1 MDFLQPNDVGTP
13 NKNDIGQQQQQ
24 PSPQSVVQNESYN
37 GHDSSSSTYQQGH
50 YHQQYSKTNYSGYQ
64 YDRPNSAPAAQ
75 TGAVH
80 GNVTTQ
86 GSELI
91 NQGLHHLQTHGQPQ
105 AQAPVPSH
113 HFNFQQYV
121 VPSNIE
127 QHPNFDQPMNV
138 SPLAFPPAD
147 INPMDPTSTKDI
159 MSTQQQ
165 PMEVLPP
172 FSNVSNET
180 TPTGQIVKT
189 PQQPTAPKKAS
200 RPNHYNHQVAPDTI
214 DSIHRN
220 QTNQGRDRSGSME
233 SSSTHS
239 SDFQAEYT
247 GAILHDPTFAPPPK
261 FPENLSVVKMRF
273 FSDEKNLTVK
283 STLPSFE
290 QVNHSG
296 ECMARFS
303 LRSMIIKKWRQSFWI
318 AYGDNQ
324 ILFFRSKIDFEEWVS
339 NPYLTKTERDALV
352 KLNVDFVNDLY
363 KPSVNGYNTTN
374 IRAKSYNRNGA
385 L

>member
-13 NKNDIGQQQQQ
+13 NKNGVGQQQQQ
-24 PSPQSVVQNESYN
+24 PSPQSVVQNGSYN
-37 GHDSSSSTYQQGH
+37 GHDPSLSTFQQGH
-50 YHQQYSKTNYSGYQ
+50 NHQQYSKTNNSVYQ
-64 YDRPNSAPAAQ
+64 YDQPNLAPASQ

-80 GNVTTQ
+80 GNVSTL

-91 NQGLHHLQTHGQPQ
+91 NQGFNHLNTHGQPQ
-105 AQAPVPSH
+105 AQAPVPSN
-113 HFNFQQYV
+113 HFTFQQYV
-121 VPSNIE
+121 APSNIE

-138 SPLAFPPAD
+138 SPLAFPPEGT
-147 INPMDPTSTKDI
+147 TSTKDI

-165 PMEVLPP
+165 PMGVLPP
-172 FSNVSNET
+172 FSNET

-189 PQQPTAPKKAS
+189 PQQPTAPKKVS

-220 QTNQGRDRSGSME
+220 RTNQGRDRSGSME
-233 SSSTHS
+233 SSSTQS

-273 FSDEKNLTVK
+273 FGDEKNLTVK

-303 LRSMIIKKWRQSFWI
+303 LRSMIIKKWRQCFWI

-324 ILFFRSKIDFEEWVS
+324 ILFFRSKVDFEEWVS
-339 NPYLTKTERDALV
+339 NPYLTKTERDKLV

-363 KPSVNGYNTTN
+363 KPSVNGYNPTN
-374 IRAKSYNRNGA
+374 IRAKSYNRNGT